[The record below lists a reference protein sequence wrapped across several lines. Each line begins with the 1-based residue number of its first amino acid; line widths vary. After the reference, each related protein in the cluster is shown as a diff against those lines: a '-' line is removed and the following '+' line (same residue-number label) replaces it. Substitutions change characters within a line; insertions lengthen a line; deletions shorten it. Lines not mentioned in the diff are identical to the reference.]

1 MSAMG
6 DSSMN
11 DIDSSMNDTIM
22 IRKVNITH
30 KGGGFF
36 ASCNCRLH
44 RIIYCFLDRNDC
56 LFLPIVNTSGMFDM
70 YKIDNDKDITYEF
83 FEHYN
88 NIDENIIGLD
98 RNSIKYDINNG
109 FQYDNYKDLQYE
121 YILPFVKKYFTP
133 SSKILD
139 IHYFFIQKYNID
151 VENTVGIYYRGTDK
165 YIETPLASFESVYN
179 KLNEVLE
186 KENPGM
192 QILVQTDSGQFLD
205 YMKEKCIDD
214 KIIVIAENGISYT
227 NKGIHNEK
235 TNKEN
240 YVDMH
245 YLLSTFLILS
255 KSKHLICSSSNCSI
269 WMMYYRGGAENVYQS
284 LNGKWL

>member
-165 YIETPLASFESVYN
+165 YIETPLASFESFYN
-179 KLNEVLE
+179 KLNEILE
-186 KENPGM
+186 RENPGM

>member
-1 MSAMG
+1 MSAIN

-11 DIDSSMNDTIM
+11 DSLTNDNTLIG
-22 IRKVNITH
+22 RVNITH
-30 KGGGFF
+30 QGGGFF
-36 ASCNCRLH
+36 ASCNTRLH
-44 RIIYCFLDRNDC
+44 RIIYCFLDRNNC
-56 LFLPIVNTSGMFDM
+56 LFLPIVNTTGLFDM

-88 NIDENIIGLD
+88 NVDENILGLD
-98 RNSIKYDINNG
+98 KNSIKYDVSKG

-133 SSKILD
+133 STKILD
-139 IHYFFIQKYNID
+139 MHYILIQKYNID

-165 YIETPLASFESVYN
+165 YLETPLASFESFHN
-179 KLNEVLE
+179 KLNEILVV
-186 KENPGM
+186 ENPGM

-214 KIIVIAENGISYT
+214 RIIVITENAISYT

-235 TNKEN
+235 TTKEN

-245 YLLSTFLILS
+245 FLLSTFLILS
-255 KSKHLICSSSNCSI
+255 KCRHLICSSSNCSI
-269 WMMYYRGGAENVYQS
+269 WMMYYRGCAENVYQS
-284 LNGKWL
+284 FDNKWL

>member
-1 MSAMG
+1 MIG
-6 DSSMN
+6 II
-11 DIDSSMNDTIM
+11 DIIQPGS
-22 IRKVNITH
+22 
-30 KGGGFF
+30 GFF
-36 ASCNCRLH
+36 ACCNTRLH
-44 RIIYCFLDRNDC
+44 RIIFCFLHYNDC
-56 LFLPIVNTSGMFDM
+56 LLLPEVINTSELFDM
-70 YKIDNDKDITYEF
+70 YKIDNDKDITYDF

-88 NIDENIIGLD
+88 NIVENIIGID
-98 RNSIKYDINNG
+98 KNSIKYDLELG
-109 FQYDNYKDLQYE
+109 FQFNNYKDLPYE
-121 YILPFVKKYFTP
+121 YLLPFVKKYFTP

-139 IHYFFIQKYNID
+139 IHYLLIQKYNID
-151 VENTVGIYYRGTDK
+151 LENLVGIYYRGTDK
-165 YIETPLASFESVYN
+165 CLETPLASFESFYN

-205 YMKEKCIDD
+205 YMKEKCLDD
-214 KIIVIAENGISYT
+214 RIIVITENATSYT
-227 NKGIHNEK
+227 NKGVHNEK
-235 TNKEN
+235 TTKEN

-245 YLLSTFLILS
+245 LLFSTFLILS

>member
-1 MSAMG
+1 MSAMS

-11 DIDSSMNDTIM
+11 DIDSSTNDNIM
-22 IRKVNITH
+22 IARANITH
-30 KGGGFF
+30 PGGGFF

-56 LFLPIVNTSGMFDM
+56 LFLPIVNTTGLFDM

-109 FQYDNYKDLQYE
+109 FQYDNYKDLHYE